1 MSNFE
6 SLADFF
12 IESNK
17 LKNTIRYTS
26 CPEKIQE
33 STAGHSWQI
42 TLMVPIIAR
51 ELGLDI
57 NLLHAMEIANVH
69 DLAEYADTKDYDAY
83 LVSIGTL
90 SKIDKDKSEE
100 AVMLDLKNRFNFGLS
115 LYSLWKE
122 YQEGETQEARFVKA
136 LDKIE
141 SHFHIIEREGAVDNP
156 ENLKYQLTYSDNAV
170 RNFPQLEP
178 LLRIAKNRL
187 RAIAESQGIIWKKE
201 YDYPD

>member
-1 MSNFE
+1 MSNLE

-141 SHFHIIEREGAVDNP
+141 SHFHIIEREVAVDNP